1 MTATSTIVPLLMFE
15 AADCLM
21 ALPASEIAHLE
32 KRGRDGF
39 SGDPGE
45 NPSRPL
51 FTESHF
57 DLGQYFNGRES
68 DGPWLHWGRGT
79 RAAWLRVACVVDVV
93 PIAVSGLT
101 PMPTLLRGER
111 RTRAFLAAG
120 VRGDD
125 VFLLL
130 DPARL
135 SADSFALKA
144 GLPDSSDSSR
154 LPDSS
159 KKRVSS

>member
-1 MTATSTIVPLLMFE
+1 MTAASTVVPLLMFE

-21 ALPASEIAHLE
+21 AMPASEIAHLE
-32 KRGRDGF
+32 GAD
-39 SGDPGE
+39 
-45 NPSRPL
+45 PL
-51 FTESHF
+51 FTESESRAAF
-57 DLGQYFNGRES
+57 DLGKYFNGRES
-68 DGPWLHWGRGT
+68 GGPWLRWARGART
-79 RAAWLRVACVVDVV
+79 AWLRVARVVDVV

-101 PMPTLLRGER
+101 AMPSQLRGDR

-135 SADSFALKA
+135 NFEPLKAGLADSSGLSDSS
-144 GLPDSSDSSR
+144 GLPDSSPR
-154 LPDSS
+154 
-159 KKRVSS
+159 RVSS

>member
-1 MTATSTIVPLLMFE
+1 MTTTSTVVPLLMFE

-21 ALPASEIAHLE
+21 AVPASEIAHLE
-32 KRGRDGF
+32 G
-39 SGDPGE
+39 SDPI
-45 NPSRPL
+45 
-51 FTESHF
+51 FTESESREAF
-57 DLGQYFNGRES
+57 DLGKYFTGRES
-68 DGPWLHWGRGT
+68 DGPWLHWWRGT
-79 RAAWLRVACVVDVV
+79 RTAWLRVKDVVDVV

-135 SADSFALKA
+135 NLEPLKVNTLDGA
-144 GLPDSSDSSR
+144 SVGRDLSR
-154 LPDSS
+154 ANN
-159 KKRVSS
+159 K

>member
-1 MTATSTIVPLLMFE
+1 MTATVTATVVPLLVFE

-21 ALPASEIAHLE
+21 AVPASEVAHLE
-32 KRGRDGF
+32 GSD
-39 SGDPGE
+39 
-45 NPSRPL
+45 PL
-51 FTESHF
+51 FTETESRTAF
-57 DLGQYFNGRES
+57 DLGAYFGGRAS
-68 DGPWLHWGRGT
+68 DGPWLRWGRGA
-79 RAAWLRVACVVDVV
+79 RSAWLRVRLVIDVV
-93 PIAVSGLT
+93 PVALSGLT
-101 PMPTLLRGER
+101 AMPALLRGEP

-144 GLPDSSDSSR
+144 GLPDSSRLRDSSR

-159 KKRVSS
+159 RRVSS